1 MSELEKSIIANNRNF
16 IASTCVDCSID
27 SLKRFA
33 KSCDNNVLELIQL
46 HKGYCSFDGWSEKSL
61 TQYGFKLLFAE
72 IPQRRT
78 HMKYNHKFTNDGV
91 NMSVKLSSCYIFPE
105 HIHDKT
111 ENNLTLAERYCGV
124 LKDPNF
130 RPLFVPEVS
139 IIDNVIS
146 WEPAKSFKTPLILR
160 KLIMLYEYAD
170 GKYDVYHW
178 HKTAVMR
185 DNTGIAREVK
195 TILTHVNGIEVRKI
209 FSNLSM
215 GNLQWRVLKY
225 ASLISTEDK
234 CQVREG
240 NVTIKSNAQCLM

>member
-1 MSELEKSIIANNRNF
+1 MSKLEKSIIANNRYF

-33 KSCDNNVLELIQL
+33 KSCDNDVLELIQL
-46 HKGYCSFDGWSEKSL
+46 HKGYCNFDGWSEKSL

-78 HMKYNHKFTNDGV
+78 NMKYNQEFINNGV
-91 NMSVKLSSCYIFPE
+91 NMSVKVSSCYILPE
-105 HIHDKT
+105 HRHNKT
-111 ENNLTLAERYCGV
+111 KSNLTLAERYYGI

-139 IIDNVIS
+139 VTGNVVL

-170 GKYDVYHW
+170 GEYDVYHW

-195 TILTHVNGIEVRKI
+195 TILTHVNGIEIRKI
-209 FSNLSM
+209 FSDSSM
-215 GNLQWRVLKY
+215 GNLQWRISKY

-234 CQVREG
+234 CRVREG
-240 NVTIKSNAQCLM
+240 SVTIKSNAQCLM